1 MPNFVKIGQ
10 LSVFVNIFLV
20 GSMMGPQRRK
30 GLGSF
35 LYAKYIISYTLL
47 TNFAACMQWNFNIG
61 Y

>member
-30 GLGSF
+30 GLRGF
-35 LYAKYIISYTLL
+35 LEIFCFITLTSHYAEAKVQ
-47 TNFAACMQWNFNIG
+47 NNDK
-61 Y
+61 